1 MDTNN
6 DFMRLRSVVN
16 DVVLQYMDLKKRID
30 WSDIGKSAS
39 ILHLAKPFQEGYF
52 TIAVA
57 GKMSSG
63 KSTFINSLIGENLL
77 PTGHFQTTSCTT
89 WIVSSDKRLM
99 EVTYADGTKKTFNQN
114 LSQELKPLVSVPEK
128 FDKLPISHINILI
141 KGNNDIATI
150 LKKKTGIEQMTS
162 TSSNEELWKEYV
174 ASMPKSKIVDKVV
187 IYLPLPKVYEGWR
200 IVDTP
205 GIGAV
210 GGIQDATKKLLITKD
225 GEDNAHIVDAVIMLH
240 NGAENIQDESAN
252 KFVEDVSKSM
262 GKLAE
267 GRLFFVLTH
276 AASPEFLY
284 NRDGILSHT
293 YNLFG
298 ERLNIAKE
306 RIAYIDSLAQRLLN
320 DAIKSGRDFS
330 NDKSLQTPL
339 DGWTEK
345 EWNYVVSGL
354 LFPMFG
360 KLSISCIERSNST
373 IFQELANMSRF
384 EELRGML
391 YDFFN
396 KEKGNTFNQLMIL
409 IKDEL
414 NLFERSLKNDIKS
427 VTKGQEEIQK
437 QEQIVEQERENL
449 EKAMDKL
456 IQKAAPATAKHIF
469 DFVDSELM
477 DLLNLPTISEVRTHY
492 LQIIEKA
499 LETERQFF
507 KRLMNDFS
515 DFAGEFQ
522 NQTIIFR
529 SLDLDDFER
538 QANLKATKQVKD
550 YDNAEKKLVKKGG
563 FSSKYK
569 DEETYPLK
577 DEVDLNEKRRAFI
590 ALVIKEGRSHL
601 QAYKKGVEAKV
612 ANFYDIVR
620 DSIYSKTS
628 NELHRLKSYE
638 NQIGQKE
645 QVIAELTA
653 KYHAVEDVQKYIDN
667 FKTESN
673 DR

>member
-1 MDTNN
+1 
-6 DFMRLRSVVN
+6 MRLRNVVN
-16 DVVLQYMDLKKRID
+16 NVVSQYMDLRNRID
-30 WSDIGKSAS
+30 WSDAGKSAS
-39 ILHLAKPFQEGYF
+39 ILRLAKPFQEGYF

-89 WIVSSDKRLM
+89 WIISSDKRLM
-99 EVTYADGTKKTFNQN
+99 EVTYADGTKKTFDQN

-150 LKKKTGIEQMTS
+150 LKKKPGIEQMTS

-174 ASMPKSKIVDKVV
+174 ASMPKSKIADKVV
-187 IYLPLPKVYEGWR
+187 IYLPLPKGYEGWR

-225 GEDNAHIVDAVIMLH
+225 GEDNAHIVDAVILLH
-240 NGAENIQDESAN
+240 NGAESVQDESAN

-262 GKLAE
+262 GKLAD

-284 NRDGILSHT
+284 NRDGILSRAD
-293 YNLFG
+293 NLFG
-298 ERLNIAKE
+298 ERLNITKE
-306 RIAYIDSLAQRLLN
+306 RITYIDSLAQRLLN

-345 EWNYVVSGL
+345 EWGYVRSIL
-354 LFPMFG
+354 LYPMFG
-360 KLSISCIERSNST
+360 KLGVSGIERSNST

-384 EELRGML
+384 KELRDML

-396 KEKGNTFNQLMIL
+396 KVKGNAFNQLMSL
-409 IKDEL
+409 INDEL
-414 NLFERSLKNDIKS
+414 SIFERSLKNDIKS
-427 VTKGQEEIQK
+427 VTKGQEEIQRQK
-437 QEQIVEQERENL
+437 QIVEQERTNL
-449 EKAMDKL
+449 ERAMGKL
-456 IQKAAPATAKHIF
+456 CQKTAPVTAAHIF

-477 DLLNLPTISEVRTHY
+477 SLSNQLTISEIRTQY

-499 LETERQFF
+499 LEAERHFF

-515 DFAGEFQ
+515 DFADGFQ
-522 NQTIIFR
+522 NQTITFN
-529 SLDLDDFER
+529 SLDLDYIEK
-538 QANLKATKQVKD
+538 QADLKATKEIEDYEESYEKVVK
-550 YDNAEKKLVKKGG
+550 EGG
-563 FSSKYK
+563 FSSKP
-569 DEETYPLK
+569 ETVTIIPKYY
-577 DEVDLNEKRRAFI
+577 EVDFEEKRREFL
-590 ALVIKEGRSHL
+590 ALVKKEGRNHL
-601 QAYKKGVEAKV
+601 QAYKKGIQAKV
-612 ANFYDIVR
+612 KNFYDIVR
-620 DSIYSKTS
+620 DDIYSKTS
-628 NELHRLKSYE
+628 NALSRLNSYGS
-638 NQIGQKE
+638 QLGQKD
-645 QVIAELTA
+645 QLIAGLTA
-653 KYHAVEDVQKYIDN
+653 KYHAVEGVQKYIDK
-667 FKTESN
+667 FKA
-673 DR
+673 